1 MVLELGTKRQV
12 SPRRLTLAM
21 VLGATLLVG
30 GLAWSGC
37 VARQLF
43 GTNWVSHRAQA
54 RTIERLE
61 ESWKR
66 GERRVEVEAGVN
78 ADALIRRHRVRARL
92 GDHPDPALRC
102 GLRRPGPAWDRRPG
116 VSPGLWS
123 RGGHCG
129 GRQGRQLCGC
139 GSPGHSRRTTT
150 PDAGLAPRRQSHRG
164 NQQQGLYLCARHP
177 RCRTGGR
184 LHCRLGAQH
193 TSSQPQER
201 RHRAGST
208 QGAETD
214 HAFDLLGVVPTI
226 ALTPRCFGVAPLGVA
241 PSPISQHPCS
251 RGILVRRLEFR
262 ATSCYGTSVAA

>member
-1 MVLELGTKRQV
+1 MRGYVAWAVSGIRFALPWWCLRTPRNPMVLELGTKRQV

-30 GLAWSGC
+30 GLAWSGW
-37 VARQLF
+37 VAWQLF

-78 ADALIRRHRVRARL
+78 ADALIRIPRFGADYAVPVLRGTGDQVLAQGFGHVVGTAEVGKVGNYVVAAPPGSLTANHYVRM
-92 GDHPDPALRC
+92 PDLP
-102 GLRRPGPAWDRRPG
+102 
-116 VSPGLWS
+116 
-123 RGGHCG
+123 
-129 GRQGRQLCGC
+129 
-139 GSPGHSRRTTT
+139 
-150 PDAGLAPRRQSHRG
+150 PRRQSHRG

-201 RHRAGST
+201 RHRSRPST

-214 HAFDLLGVVPTI
+214 HAF
-226 ALTPRCFGVAPLGVA
+226 
-241 PSPISQHPCS
+241 
-251 RGILVRRLEFR
+251 
-262 ATSCYGTSVAA
+262 